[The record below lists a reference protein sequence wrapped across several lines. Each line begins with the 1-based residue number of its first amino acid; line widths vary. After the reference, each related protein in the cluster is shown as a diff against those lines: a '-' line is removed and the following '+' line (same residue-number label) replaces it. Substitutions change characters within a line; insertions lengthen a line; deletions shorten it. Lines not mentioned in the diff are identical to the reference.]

1 MFNVVEFMR
10 TAAIERPSGDQRG
23 ENKPSDPGTMETCLL
38 SRSRML
44 MTLFASAPPSRTG
57 RIHLRLRLRQF
68 GKTEVQNFDPAA
80 LSNEKVLRLKVPV
93 NDAFFVRRRNP
104 MRDLNAI
111 VDCLSH
117 RQRAGLE
124 LLARGVAEQQLGD
137 QVGCA
142 REDAEQVNGKNAGM
156 VQGRGRLRFLLKTPQ
171 PIGISG
177 NKGWQDLDRH
187 FSFQYRVASAIDLA
201 HPACAQQAEN
211 FIAIQF
217 RAWAQVHW

>member
-1 MFNVVEFMR
+1 MSKMFNVVEFMR

-142 REDAEQVNGKNAGM
+142 REDSEQVTARM
-156 VQGRGRLRFLLKTPQ
+156 L
-171 PIGISG
+171 
-177 NKGWQDLDRH
+177 GWFR
-187 FSFQYRVASAIDLA
+187 AAA
-201 HPACAQQAEN
+201 ACASCSKRRSRSGSRGTKDGKTL
-211 FIAIQF
+211 IATSRF
-217 RAWAQVHW
+217 NTGSRAR